1 LLDSLLQEFEAFLK
15 MPEAIVPT
23 YTNIK
28 SFKKDTMSNKW
39 GYGGDNGPSYW
50 HVVEG
55 CAYSIA
61 VEGTRQSPI
70 DVKPSQVEVDE
81 ELGEMKYMYN
91 ANNCVS
97 VENTGASWKVDVNSD
112 GSHLSGGPLGK
123 DEYKLIQF
131 HAHWGGENGRG
142 SEHTVDG
149 KMFSAELH
157 LVHYNTKYGTFG
169 EAADKPD
176 GLAVLG
182 MLIKVGNEHQEFGNL
197 CQLLKQIPN
206 KGDKV
211 EICNAMDPA
220 NFLPRNKSYWTYP
233 GSLTTPPLFESVTW
247 ILFKQPIEVSQ
258 AQLRV
263 LRELKFEDKN
273 SECMKDNYRPTC
285 PLKGRVVRTPKY
297 L

>member
-1 LLDSLLQEFEAFLK
+1 MGVVISDWQWKFEAFLK

-131 HAHWGGENGRG
+131 HAHWGG
-142 SEHTVDG
+142 
-149 KMFSAELH
+149 KMGVVVNILSMERCFLQNFTWFTTTPSMAPSVRQQTNL
-157 LVHYNTKYGTFG
+157 T
-169 EAADKPD
+169 ASQS
-176 GLAVLG
+176 LACLSR
-182 MLIKVGNEHQEFGNL
+182 LATSIKNL
-197 CQLLKQIPN
+197 
-206 KGDKV
+206 
-211 EICNAMDPA
+211 EICV
-220 NFLPRNKSYWTYP
+220 NF
-233 GSLTTPPLFESVTW
+233 
-247 ILFKQPIEVSQ
+247 
-258 AQLRV
+258 
-263 LRELKFEDKN
+263 
-273 SECMKDNYRPTC
+273 
-285 PLKGRVVRTPKY
+285 
-297 L
+297 